1 MICKRDK
8 QVRNRAERQANGR
21 FAPGASGN
29 PKGRPKIGASLSEL
43 IRNELDRPMRG
54 GRTRKERLAEVIV
67 ERALAGDHRFCRL
80 VMERVEPAQQP
91 GEESSMS
98 YDEFVRCLRISAS
111 IPYQSEES
119 RQHEQRLL
127 DAIDAY
133 RRELDE
139 MDDEE
144 DDEALAQLA
153 EVPLPPYLE
162 RRVENGKVWIGP
174 RKSGLGCRPG

>member
-1 MICKRDK
+1 MIAQREK
-8 QVRNRAERQANGR
+8 QVRNRSGRQSNGR
-21 FAPGASGN
+21 FAPGVSGN
-29 PKGRPKIGASLSEL
+29 PRGRPRAGASLAEL
-43 IRNELDRPMRG
+43 IRDELDRTMRG

-80 VMERVEPAQQP
+80 IMERVEPAQQP

-119 RQHEQRLL
+119 RQCDQRLL

-139 MDDEE
+139 MDAQEE
-144 DDEALAQLA
+144 DEP
-153 EVPLPPYLE
+153 PLSTEPY
-162 RRVENGKVWIGP
+162 RRNIDLRSP
-174 RKSGLGCRPG
+174 RKSD